1 MKGTMMSTTDELFAA
16 HMCGWDRATLA
27 SVAPAEAKI
36 AAAWSV
42 SRRQVLNGAGVLAAA
57 AVLAAC
63 GSRQPSDPGANGTGE
78 VAAAPSA
85 DPSVTPAKLGN
96 VTTGIDQVQAWQ
108 EEFYKDLH
116 RHPDV
121 WGEEART
128 AAKVTTKLQEVGADE
143 ILQIGGGVVGI
154 IRNGD
159 RRRILFRA
167 DMDALPVTEATG
179 LEYASTEPGKMHA
192 CGHDAHVASAL
203 GAAALLAKNKSEWS
217 GTYLALFQP
226 GEETGKGAQAMID
239 DGLVEKL
246 AEVKPDVCLAQ
257 HVLTVPEA
265 GNVATRPGP
274 VLSAGDSIKVTV
286 FGTGSHGSMP
296 HLGVDPAVLAS
307 SIVMRLQGIVSREIA
322 PGEFGVVTVGAI
334 KVGSSPNVISDRAE
348 LLINVRAYDNAVRDT
363 ILQAID
369 RIVRAECQA
378 SGSPQEPTFETIA
391 TFPLTVNDPQVTQAV
406 TQAFTQAFGADRV
419 HELAPVPASEDFSRI
434 PAAFG
439 VPFTFW
445 GNGGFL
451 PGMTVVG
458 NHNPAFAPAIQ
469 PTLRTGT
476 EAAIAAALAYVG

>member
-1 MKGTMMSTTDELFAA
+1 MMRTADELFAA
-16 HMCGWDRATLA
+16 HMCGWDQATLA
-27 SVAPAEAKI
+27 SDVPAEAKT
-36 AAAWSV
+36 ATARSV
-42 SRRQVLNGAGVLAAA
+42 SRRQVLNGIGVLTATAVLTACTSPQPPAPDASGTAAA
-57 AVLAAC
+57 
-63 GSRQPSDPGANGTGE
+63 GG
-78 VAAAPSA
+78 APSA
-85 DPSVTPAKLGN
+85 NPSVTPAKLGN
-96 VTTGIDQVQAWQ
+96 VMTGIDEVQAWQ

-116 RHPDV
+116 RHPDL

-128 AAKVTTKLQEVGADE
+128 AEKVTKKLQEIGADE
-143 ILQIGGGVVGI
+143 VLQIGGGVVGL
-154 IRNGD
+154 IRNGEG
-159 RRRILFRA
+159 RRVLFRA

-203 GAAALLAKNKSEWS
+203 GVAALLAKNKSEWS

-239 DGLVEKL
+239 DGLVAKL
-246 AEVKPDVCLAQ
+246 AAVKPDVCLAQ
-257 HVLTVPEA
+257 HVLTVPAA
-265 GNVATRPGP
+265 GNVATRSGA
-274 VLSAGDSIKVTV
+274 VLSAGDSIKVTA
-286 FGTGSHGSMP
+286 FGKGSHGSMP

-322 PGEFGVVTVGAI
+322 PSDFGVVTVGAI
-334 KVGSSPNVISDRAE
+334 KVGSAPNVISDQAE
-348 LLINVRAYDNAVRDT
+348 LLINVRAYDSAVRDK
-363 ILQAID
+363 ILRAVD

-391 TFPLTVNDPQVTQAV
+391 VFPLTVNDPKVTEAV
-406 TQAFTQAFGADRV
+406 TQALTKALGADRV
-419 HELAPVPASEDFSRI
+419 HELAPVPASEDFSLI

-439 VPFTFW
+439 VPFTYW

-451 PGMTVVG
+451 PGGNVVG

-476 EAAIAAALAYVG
+476 EAAIAATLAYVG

>member
-1 MKGTMMSTTDELFAA
+1 MMATTDELFAA

-27 SVAPAEAKI
+27 SGAAAEAKT
-36 AAAWSV
+36 AAPSSV

-57 AVLAAC
+57 ALLAAC
-63 GSRQPSDPGANGTGE
+63 GSRQPPDPGPNGTAE

-85 DPSVTPAKLGN
+85 DPSVTPATLGN
-96 VTTGIDQVQAWQ
+96 VTTGIDEVQAWQ

-128 AAKVTTKLQEVGADE
+128 AAKVTKKLQEVGADE

-159 RRRILFRA
+159 GRRILFRA

-179 LEYASTEPGKMHA
+179 LEYTSTEPGKAHV

-203 GAAALLAKNKSEWS
+203 GAAALMARNKSEWS

-239 DGLVEKL
+239 DGLVDKL

-257 HVLTVPEA
+257 HVLTVPDA
-265 GNVATRPGP
+265 GNVATRSGA

-286 FGTGSHGSMP
+286 FGKGSHGSMP
-296 HLGVDPAVLAS
+296 QLGVDPAVLAS
-307 SIVMRLQGIVSREIA
+307 SIVMRLQGIVSRELA
-322 PGEFGVVTVGAI
+322 PGEFGVVTVGAM
-334 KVGSSPNVISDRAE
+334 KVGSAPNVISDRGE
-348 LLINVRAYDNAVRDT
+348 LLINVRAYDYAVRDK
-363 ILQAID
+363 ILRAID

-391 TFPLTVNDPQVTQAV
+391 TFPLTVNDPKVTEAV

-419 HELAPVPASEDFSRI
+419 HQLAPVPASEDFSLI

-451 PGMTVVG
+451 PGMPVVG

-469 PTLRTGT
+469 PTVRTGT
-476 EAAIAAALAYVG
+476 EAAIAATLAYVG

>member
-1 MKGTMMSTTDELFAA
+1 MSTADELFAA
-16 HMCGWDRATLA
+16 HMCGWDRATLV
-27 SVAPAEAKI
+27 SDAPAEAKT
-36 AAAWSV
+36 ATAWSV
-42 SRRQVLNGAGVLAAA
+42 SRRRVLGGAGILKATAL
-57 AVLAAC
+57 LAAC
-63 GSRQPSDPGANGTGE
+63 GSRQPSEPGPNGTSE

-85 DPSVTPAKLGN
+85 NPSVTPAKLGN
-96 VTTGIDQVQAWQ
+96 VMTGINEVQPWQ

-128 AAKVTTKLQEVGADE
+128 AQKVTKKLQEIGADE

-154 IRNGD
+154 IRNGEG
-159 RRRILFRA
+159 RRVLFRA

-179 LEYASTEPGKMHA
+179 LEYTSTEPGKAHV

-203 GAAALLAKNKSEWS
+203 GAAALLARNKSDWS

-239 DGLVEKL
+239 DGLVDKL

-257 HVLTVPEA
+257 HVLTVPDS
-265 GNVATRPGP
+265 GNVATRSGA

-286 FGTGSHGSMP
+286 FGKGSHGSMP
-296 HLGVDPAVLAS
+296 QLGVDPAVLAS
-307 SIVMRLQGIVSREIA
+307 SIVMRLQGIVSRELA
-322 PGEFGVVTVGAI
+322 PGEFGVVTVGAM
-334 KVGSSPNVISDRAE
+334 KVGSAPNVISDRGE
-348 LLINVRAYDNAVRDT
+348 LLINVRAYDYAVRDK
-363 ILQAID
+363 ILRAID
-369 RIVRAECQA
+369 RIVRGECQA

-391 TFPLTVNDPQVTQAV
+391 TFPLTVNDPKVTEAV

-419 HELAPVPASEDFSRI
+419 HQLAPVPASEDFSLI
-434 PAAFG
+434 PAAFS

-445 GNGGFL
+445 SNGGFL
-451 PGMTVVG
+451 PGMPVVG

-469 PTLRTGT
+469 PTVRTGT
-476 EAAIAAALAYVG
+476 DAAIAATLAYVG

>member
-1 MKGTMMSTTDELFAA
+1 M
-16 HMCGWDRATLA
+16 
-27 SVAPAEAKI
+27 
-36 AAAWSV
+36 
-42 SRRQVLNGAGVLAAA
+42 
-57 AVLAAC
+57 LAAC
-63 GSRQPSDPGANGTGE
+63 GSRQPSDPGPNGTAE

-96 VTTGIDQVQAWQ
+96 VTTGIDEVQAWQ

-128 AAKVTTKLQEVGADE
+128 AAKVTKKLQEVGADE

-159 RRRILFRA
+159 GRRILFRA

-179 LEYASTEPGKMHA
+179 LEYTSTEPGKAHV

-203 GAAALLAKNKSEWS
+203 GAAALLARNKSDWS

-239 DGLVEKL
+239 DGLVDKL

-257 HVLTVPEA
+257 HVLTVPDA
-265 GNVATRPGP
+265 GNVATRSGA

-286 FGTGSHGSMP
+286 FGKGSHGSMP
-296 HLGVDPAVLAS
+296 QLGVDPAVLAS
-307 SIVMRLQGIVSREIA
+307 SIVMRLQGIVSRELA
-322 PGEFGVVTVGAI
+322 PGEFGVVTVGAM
-334 KVGSSPNVISDRAE
+334 KVGSAPNVISDRGE
-348 LLINVRAYDNAVRDT
+348 LLINVRAYDYAVRDK
-363 ILQAID
+363 ILRAID

-391 TFPLTVNDPQVTQAV
+391 TFPLTVNDPKVTEAV

-419 HELAPVPASEDFSRI
+419 HQLAPVPASEDFSLI

-451 PGMTVVG
+451 PGMPVVG

-469 PTLRTGT
+469 PTVRTGT
-476 EAAIAAALAYVG
+476 EAAIAATLAYVG

>member
-1 MKGTMMSTTDELFAA
+1 MATTDELFAA

-27 SVAPAEAKI
+27 SGAAAEAKT
-36 AAAWSV
+36 AAPSSV

-63 GSRQPSDPGANGTGE
+63 GSRQPSDPGTNGTAE
-78 VAAAPSA
+78 VAAVPSA

-96 VTTGIDQVQAWQ
+96 VTTGIDEVQAWQ

-128 AAKVTTKLQEVGADE
+128 AAKVTKKLQEVGADE

-159 RRRILFRA
+159 GRRILFRA

-179 LEYASTEPGKMHA
+179 LEYTSTEPGKAHV

-203 GAAALLAKNKSEWS
+203 GAAALMARNKSEWS

-239 DGLVEKL
+239 DGLVDKL

-265 GNVATRPGP
+265 GNVATRSGA

-286 FGTGSHGSMP
+286 FGKGSHGSMP
-296 HLGVDPAVLAS
+296 QLGVDPAVLAS
-307 SIVMRLQGIVSREIA
+307 SIVMRLQGIVSRELA
-322 PGEFGVVTVGAI
+322 PGEFGVVTVGAM
-334 KVGSSPNVISDRAE
+334 KVGSAPNVISDRGE
-348 LLINVRAYDNAVRDT
+348 LLINVRAYDYAVRDK
-363 ILQAID
+363 ILRAID

-391 TFPLTVNDPQVTQAV
+391 TFPLTVNDPKVTEAV

-419 HELAPVPASEDFSRI
+419 HQLAPVPASEDFSLI

-451 PGMTVVG
+451 PGMPVVG

-469 PTLRTGT
+469 PTVRTGT
-476 EAAIAAALAYVG
+476 EAAIAATLAYVG